1 MGMTLLR
8 EAALVIRAAPA
19 GAAALGISALLA
31 ACGGTGAPSSGQ
43 SGSGATGP
51 VSAASTSTG
60 GASASATPTARVSL
74 GVTFAASPGSPA
86 VHYTLFCE
94 PAGGTTP
101 DPAAA
106 CAKLLTGVNIF
117 APRPLHEMCPMILQ
131 SGVRATVTGTYLS
144 RQVHMTIVN
153 GGCDI
158 ARWAKL
164 KSIFG

>member
-8 EAALVIRAAPA
+8 EVALTTRATLA
-19 GAAALGISALLA
+19 GTAILVTGVLLA
-31 ACGGTGAPSSGQ
+31 ACGSAAAPSIGGGVS
-43 SGSGATGP
+43 SSAGSTPAGSTSAGTHAAS
-51 VSAASTSTG
+51 SAA
-60 GASASATPTARVSL
+60 TARVSL
-74 GVTFAASPGSPA
+74 DVTFAASPGSPA
-86 VHYTLFCE
+86 VHYTLLCE

-106 CAKLLTGVNIF
+106 CAKLLTGENIF
-117 APRPLHEMCPMILQ
+117 APRPLHEICPMILQ
-131 SGVRATVTGTYLS
+131 SGARATVTGTYLG
-144 RQVHMTIVN
+144 RQVHITIVN